1 MKSLHQSFQIIGKSR
16 GRSAVAAA
24 AYRSGEK
31 LVEYVLDK
39 ETGIITEQI
48 WDYSRKKG
56 VVFSAIYAP
65 EYAPE
70 WVYDRQQ
77 LWNRVTLGEIGRIDG
92 QLCREFDI
100 ALPVELTPEQNAEL
114 LSDIARTYTAY
125 GMVVDVNMHCDNHE
139 NPHGHVMLTMREL
152 VKFDNGFVDF
162 GLKNTDWN
170 KVSFLKERREEA
182 AYLINQHLVRYG
194 HKTRVTHLS
203 FKDMGIDLVPAIHL
217 GPAGSR
223 IHGERMKINEEI
235 IQENARRIIANP
247 ELVIER
253 LSIDKPVF
261 SATDIENEIHKALVN
276 WQDGKEVEGA
286 SYSKEKLLQMY
297 AVVMS
302 SAKLTIINPCDLK
315 GQMLFARSERVEFE
329 KKLEEVITD
338 LAGQKDHVLG
348 VSREAV
354 EKINIGVKL
363 TDQQV
368 GAVVS
373 ILNGINLS
381 VLEGFPGAGKS
392 TVMLAVRKYYE
403 AAGFEVIGTAMTNK
417 ACSELGDKLG
427 IKVVNTTRLRQEW
440 QQQRGYKA
448 KLNLDYNFYKEKE
461 YSDWKG
467 IGLSAT

>member
-77 LWNRVTLGEIGRIDG
+77 LWNRVTAGEMGRIDG

-100 ALPVELTPEQNAEL
+100 ALPVDLTPEQNAEL

-170 KVSFLKERREEA
+170 KVSFLRERREEA
-182 AYLINQHLVRYG
+182 
-194 HKTRVTHLS
+194 
-203 FKDMGIDLVPAIHL
+203 GI
-217 GPAGSR
+217 
-223 IHGERMKINEEI
+223 
-235 IQENARRIIANP
+235 
-247 ELVIER
+247 
-253 LSIDKPVF
+253 
-261 SATDIENEIHKALVN
+261 
-276 WQDGKEVEGA
+276 
-286 SYSKEKLLQMY
+286 
-297 AVVMS
+297 
-302 SAKLTIINPCDLK
+302 LK
-315 GQMLFARSERVEFE
+315 V
-329 KKLEEVITD
+329 
-338 LAGQKDHVLG
+338 
-348 VSREAV
+348 
-354 EKINIGVKL
+354 
-363 TDQQV
+363 
-368 GAVVS
+368 
-373 ILNGINLS
+373 
-381 VLEGFPGAGKS
+381 
-392 TVMLAVRKYYE
+392 VRK
-403 AAGFEVIGTAMTNK
+403 
-417 ACSELGDKLG
+417 
-427 IKVVNTTRLRQEW
+427 
-440 QQQRGYKA
+440 
-448 KLNLDYNFYKEKE
+448 
-461 YSDWKG
+461 
-467 IGLSAT
+467 